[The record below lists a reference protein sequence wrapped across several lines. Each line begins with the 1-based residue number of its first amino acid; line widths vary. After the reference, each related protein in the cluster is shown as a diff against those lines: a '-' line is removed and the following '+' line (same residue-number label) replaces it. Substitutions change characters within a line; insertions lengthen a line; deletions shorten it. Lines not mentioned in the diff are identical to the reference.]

1 MKWPLSVL
9 VLCVI
14 AARCLAQ
21 TEGARVSGRVTDMS
35 GAVVVGAECTVTDID
50 TNVSTSTTTNE
61 DGIYV
66 IPALH
71 PAVYR
76 LTIEKAGFRTVFQPS
91 LQLYAQDA
99 VNENFTLAIGLRSDS
114 VTVDSNDFGLQT
126 ESAAVSTVVNQQFV
140 DNMPL
145 NGRSF
150 QSLISVA
157 PGVVFT
163 SSQFD
168 GPGQFSVNGQRSD
181 ANYFTVDGVSA
192 NFGVQVG
199 QLSQSLGG
207 MIPAFTSQGGTNGFV
222 SVDDMQEFRI
232 QTSSY
237 EAEFGRTPGAQISIV
252 TKAGTNTWHG
262 SAFDYLRNDI
272 FDARNY
278 FDTPPLPKPPL
289 RQNDFGG
296 TLGGHIIKDKTFF
309 FLSYEGLR
317 LRLPQTASEHFY
329 TASARAVVAPVYQP
343 MVNALPL
350 PDPNAP
356 LIDPTCDNITN
367 PCQAIIVAA
376 YSNPSSLDSISFRID
391 HKLTQKIDLFARY
404 SHAPSYDA
412 TRNWEEVEYSNVG
425 MDTFTAGATILFTPA
440 MLNDFRANWSQG
452 SASNTTSLTNFHGA
466 VVPPPATLFPPTSP
480 YRPDLGDALVFF
492 LNSGGQE
499 VRQGKQYANS
509 EQQLNFVDTLSWAF
523 RTHLFKFGLDYR
535 RLAPTSEQDE
545 GYAVFP
551 SSFALLR
558 AGTVDSAIL
567 SAGDPFA
574 VSVNNYSLF
583 AQDTWKITGQL
594 TLNYGLR
601 WEINTPPVSASS
613 RPLYV
618 TQGIFDSNPLAV
630 VPGTLWHT
638 RYNNFAPRVGTAYQ
652 ITPKTVVR
660 GAFGLFYDLGYGS
673 FGDTSAFFPYQH
685 ANFASF
691 SPPVPFD
698 LTNAA
703 FQPPP
708 LSTTIDANVLYM
720 VAVDP
725 NLRLPLILQWN
736 AAIQRKLGAN
746 QTLSATYVG
755 ADDMRL
761 LRDDI
766 IVPPLLL
773 GFGNGGDVEAI
784 RNAGYSHF
792 NAFQIQFQRH
802 MSHGLQALI
811 SYNLSKTSDLGSSDS
826 SGLTAASVS
835 QIVLPPL
842 TPSDF
847 DIRNSIAGA
856 VSYEL
861 PAPAWGHI
869 SNAILK
875 GWAVDGLVRVSSA
888 PPINITELVISPTV
902 GAYRTQAQVVPGQ
915 PFWIPDSTQP
925 SGTALNPAAFTTP
938 PVGQVGDFPRNSL
951 RSPYSIDQTDLAVR
965 RRFNLTDRLNLSVR
979 AEYFN
984 VFNHP
989 MFGAPGS
996 DEPGS
1001 IFDTSFGKIGPGSTT
1016 NILLGGGAALGGQ
1029 SPLYALG
1036 GPRSAQF
1043 TIKLQ
1048 F

>member
-1 MKWPLSVL
+1 MKWPPLIF
-9 VLCVI
+9 VLCAI
-14 AARCLAQ
+14 AATCFAQ
-21 TEGARVSGRVTDMS
+21 TEGARVSGRVTDVS
-35 GAVVVGAECTVTDID
+35 GAVIVGAECTITDID
-50 TNVSTSTTTNE
+50 TDISTSTTTNG

-66 IPALH
+66 IPGLH
-71 PAVYR
+71 PANYR
-76 LTIEKAGFRTVFQPS
+76 LTIQKEGFRTVFQPT
-91 LQLYAQDA
+91 LELYAQDA

-114 VTVDSNDFGLQT
+114 VTVDSNVFGLQT

-150 QSLISVA
+150 QSLISAA

-163 SSQFD
+163 SAQFD

-181 ANYFTVDGVSA
+181 ANYFMVDGVSA
-192 NFGVQVG
+192 NFGVQIG

-207 MIPAFTSQGGTNGFV
+207 AIPAFTSQGGTNGFV

-252 TKAGTNTWHG
+252 TKAGTNKWHG

-296 TLGGHIIKDKTFF
+296 TLGGPIIKDKTFF
-309 FLSYEGLR
+309 FFSYEGLR
-317 LRLPQTASEHFY
+317 LRLPQTDSEQFY
-329 TASARAVVAPVYQP
+329 TASARAAVAPVYQP
-343 MVNALPL
+343 LVNALPL

-367 PCQAIIVAA
+367 PCQAIIIAA

-391 HKLTQKIDLFARY
+391 HKLTQKINLFARY
-404 SHAPSYDA
+404 SHAPSSDA

-425 MDTFTAGATILFTPA
+425 MDTFTVGATVLFAPA

-452 SASNTTSLTNFHGA
+452 SASDTTSLTNFHGA
-466 VVPPPATLFPPTSP
+466 VVPSLSTLFPPSSP
-480 YRPDLGDALVFF
+480 YTPGTAQAFVFF
-492 LNSGGQE
+492 PDAAQA
-499 VRQGKQYANS
+499 VRQGRLYDNS
-509 EQQLNFVDTLSWAF
+509 QGQLNFVDTLSWAF
-523 RTHLFKFGLDYR
+523 GTHLLKFGLDYR
-535 RLAPTSEQDE
+535 RLTPTAQPDN
-545 GYAVFP
+545 GYSFFP
-551 SSFALLR
+551 SAFSLLR
-558 AGTVDSAIL
+558 AGTVDSALL
-567 SAGDPFA
+567 SAGDPFS

-583 AQDTWKITGQL
+583 AQDTWKITNQL
-594 TLNYGLR
+594 TLTYGLR
-601 WEINTPPVSASS
+601 WEINTPPVAASS
-613 RPLYV
+613 QPVYA
-618 TQGIFDSNPLAV
+618 TQGIFNSDPLAV
-630 VPGTLWHT
+630 VPGPLWHT
-638 RYNNFAPRVGTAYQ
+638 RFNDFAPRVGAAYQ
-652 ITPKTVVR
+652 ITPKTVIR
-660 GAFGLFYDLGYGS
+660 GAFGVFYDLGYGN
-673 FGDTSAFFPYQH
+673 FGDTSAFFPYSRS
-685 ANFASF
+685 SF
-691 SPPVPFD
+691 VSLSSPVPLN
-698 LTNAA
+698 LTNPI

-708 LSTTIDANVLYM
+708 FSTAISKNVLYL

-736 AAIQRKLGAN
+736 TAIQRELGKN

-755 ADDMRL
+755 ADGMRQ
-761 LRDDI
+761 LREDI
-766 IVPPLLL
+766 IRPPLLVSL
-773 GFGNGGDVEAI
+773 GTGGTVFAV
-784 RNAGYSHF
+784 RNAGYSHY
-792 NAFQIQFQRH
+792 NALQIQFQRR

-811 SYNLSKTSDLGSSDS
+811 SYNLAKTSDLGSSDS

-835 QIVLPPL
+835 QVVLPPL

-861 PAPAWGHI
+861 PAPAWGRI

-888 PPINITELVISPTV
+888 PPINITVNVISPVV
-902 GAYRTQAQVVPGQ
+902 GAYRTQAQIVPGQ
-915 PFWIPDSTQP
+915 PFWIPDPTQP

-965 RRFNLTDRLNLSVR
+965 RRFKLTDRLNLSVR

-1001 IFDTSFGKIGPGSTT
+1001 IFDTTFGKIGPGSTT
-1016 NILLGGGAALGGQ
+1016 NLLLGGGAALGGQ